1 MTRAKKAS
9 AKRVSRGGRPPA
21 DQAESRKAALLDAAT
36 EVFMEVGFSG
46 ANMTTIAKRAGA
58 SKETLYARY
67 PNKLQL
73 FAALLERKSSSLR
86 EVIASLDP
94 EREPRE
100 ALTSYGIE
108 LVSMMTMADT
118 QKLHRIVIAGSI
130 DSPELGTNLWEAG
143 PGRGFK
149 IVRTYLHEQKKRG
162 TLKIGDPD
170 RAARMLMGMF
180 VGEIVLRTTL
190 GVETTIQTR
199 EAQLAWTTYVV
210 DNFLKTFA

>member
-1 MTRAKKAS
+1 M
-9 AKRVSRGGRPPA
+9 
-21 DQAESRKAALLDAAT
+21 
-36 EVFMEVGFSG
+36 
-46 ANMTTIAKRAGA
+46 
-58 SKETLYARY
+58 
-67 PNKLQL
+67 
-73 FAALLERKSSSLR
+73 
-86 EVIASLDP
+86 
-94 EREPRE
+94 
-100 ALTSYGIE
+100 
-108 LVSMMTMADT
+108 
-118 QKLHRIVIAGSI
+118 
-130 DSPELGTNLWEAG
+130 EAG

>member
-1 MTRAKKAS
+1 
-9 AKRVSRGGRPPA
+9 
-21 DQAESRKAALLDAAT
+21 
-36 EVFMEVGFSG
+36 
-46 ANMTTIAKRAGA
+46 MTTIAKRAGA

-130 DSPELGTNLWEAG
+130 DSPELGTNLWKQDLDAALRSYG
-143 PGRGFK
+143 PICTNRRKEG
-149 IVRTYLHEQKKRG
+149 
-162 TLKIGDPD
+162 P
-170 RAARMLMGMF
+170 
-180 VGEIVLRTTL
+180 
-190 GVETTIQTR
+190 
-199 EAQLAWTTYVV
+199 
-210 DNFLKTFA
+210 